1 MKKNHVNSKIYTI
14 TLVLLLTL
22 SALIIALPTAN
33 AQDEPIHTTAFAF
46 INAMP
51 NVVGVNQQ
59 VLIHFGIHLPTLWPQ
74 LGWTDLS
81 VEVERPDGSTY
92 SIDGLTTDLTGGA
105 GVNLT
110 PDQVGTWHIRT
121 IFPSQVVESPT
132 RGFPVGTIVDAAV
145 SDWFDITVTQEP
157 AMEYPGVQLP
167 SEYWSRPINAQW
179 WSWSEVTGNTLGRE
193 RQTGEAPA
201 DQPIRPGNALAPE
214 TAHILWAEPI
224 LGGAFSALG
233 GGLSS
238 VETGI
243 HATEDGDAYEGFFT
257 PPVVLNGVL
266 YLNKYKADGGSLVDQ
281 VVVAADIRTGEVLWE
296 HPLLAPDGRSLRLT
310 FGQSFMFDGFNY
322 HGVFQYLICTS
333 GSTWYFFE
341 PTEGRLVM
349 TYVNV
354 PGGGNAERMY
364 GPNGEIIIFT
374 IDLEAGTLQKWNSAW
389 VLEAAKWVQTPNGP
403 DSTFGSWYRRFMGT
417 TLDARLGIEWVADMP
432 SRADLPDTTRT
443 QNYQRIRYLGNDVT
457 ILGCNFDRGSPT
469 GDPVTMWAITFDGRF
484 DPTGAWQNLQ
494 WVTTSY
500 SEEVGVT
507 SSNFPDYLGM
517 VPQKIYNV
525 NAKLAWVKTWEA
537 PMPYANLNI
546 EDANM
551 EDDVFTVA
559 FNDNP
564 TDWGFRLST
573 GEELW
578 GPKGP
583 WHYQTNW
590 SYESSNSWNVLVGG
604 YNIYLIGGHGGTIH
618 ALNSQTGE
626 SLWNY
631 TLTDVYN
638 TYLFN
643 NAWRFRIDI
652 ITDGKVYLSHT
663 EHSPFDPKPPEA
675 PYVCLNLT
683 TGEKIWEVSSLLR
696 QSEWAGLSVIGDSI
710 ITAMNTYD
718 QLVYAVGMGPSE
730 TKVAIQDNVVALGD
744 QVLVTGTVMD
754 ISAGTKEERIAARF
768 PLGVPAVSDDSM
780 SPFMEY
786 VYAQKDWPLD
796 TIGVPVKIQIYD
808 PNGEYAWI
816 GTTTSDANGN
826 FAYSFVPEMEGMYAV
841 VATFDTTKGYW
852 GSESTA
858 YLQVGPAPSP
868 GGPITPETPE
878 TPLITTEVAI
888 VLVAAIAAIVIVA
901 FLVLR
906 RRK

>member
-1 MKKNHVNSKIYTI
+1 MKKNQVNSKIYTI

-22 SALIIALPTAN
+22 SALIIALPAAT

-51 NVVGVNQQ
+51 NKVGVNQQ
-59 VLIHFGIHLPTLWPQ
+59 VLIHFGIHLPTAWPQ

-81 VEVERPDGSTY
+81 VEVKRPDGTTY
-92 SIDGLTTDLTGGA
+92 TIGQLTTDLTGGA
-105 GVNLT
+105 GVNLV
-110 PDQVGTWHIRT
+110 PDQIGTWQIRT
-121 IFPSQVVESPT
+121 HFPEQVVESPT
-132 RGFPVGTIVDAAV
+132 RGFPVGTIINEAT
-145 SDWFDITVTQEP
+145 SDWFDIEVTAEP
-157 AMEYPGVQLP
+157 AAEYPGVQLP

-179 WSWSEVTGNTLGRE
+179 WSWSAVTGNTFSDL
-193 RQTGEAPA
+193 QPTAEAPY
-201 DQPIRPGNALAPE
+201 DQPVRPGNANAPE
-214 TAHILWAEPI
+214 VGHVLWAKP
-224 LGGAFSALG
+224 LVAGAFSALG

-243 HATEDGDAYEGFFT
+243 HATEDGDAYEGFFL
-257 PPVVLNGVL
+257 PPVILNGVV
-266 YLNKYKADGGSLVDQ
+266 YFNKYKADGGNNVDQ
-281 VVVAADIRTGEVLWE
+281 AVVAADIRTGEVLWE
-296 HPLLAPDGRSLRLT
+296 KPLLTPEGRELRLS

-341 PTEGRLVM
+341 PADGRLVM
-349 TYVNV
+349 TYSNV
-354 PGGGNAERMY
+354 PGGGNSERFY
-364 GPNGEIIIFT
+364 GPHGEIIILT
-374 IDLEAGTLQKWNSAW
+374 IDLANGWMTKWNSAW
-389 VLEAAKWVQTPNGP
+389 VLEASKWVDTPDGP
-403 DSTFGSWYRRFMGT
+403 DSTFGSWYRRYMGT
-417 TLDARLGIEWVADMP
+417 TLDGRLGYEWNVTIP
-432 SRADLPDTTRT
+432 SRADLPQTTRA
-443 QNYQRIRYLGNDVT
+443 QNVQRVRYLGDNVT
-457 ILGCNFDRGSPT
+457 LLGCNFDRGSPT
-469 GDPVTMWAITFDGRF
+469 GDPVSIWAMTFNGKF
-484 DPTGAWQNLQ
+484 APTGSWDDVQ
-494 WVTTSY
+494 WVQTSY
-500 SEEVGVT
+500 SDEIGPQGEG
-507 SSNFPDYLGM
+507 PEYDGK
-517 VPQKIYNV
+517 VPQKIYDVNV
-525 NAKLAWVKTWEA
+525 KLAWERTWTP

-618 ALNSQTGE
+618 ALNSQTGDF
-626 SLWNY
+626 LWNY
-631 TLTDVYN
+631 TLNDIYN

-652 ITDGKVYLSHT
+652 ITDGKIYLSHS
-663 EHSPFDPKPPEA
+663 EHSPFDPKPPAA
-675 PYVCLNLT
+675 PFVCLNLT
-683 TGEKIWEVSSLLR
+683 TGEKIWEISSLLR
-696 QSEWAGLSVIGDSI
+696 GTEWGGLASIGDSI
-710 ITAMNTYD
+710 ITAYNTYD

-730 TKVAIQDNVVALGD
+730 TKVAIQDNVVSLGD
-744 QVLVTGTVMD
+744 RVLVTGTVMD
-754 ISAGTKEERIAARF
+754 ISAGTKEERIKARF
-768 PLGVPAVSDDSM
+768 PQGVPAVSDDSM

-796 TIGVPVKIQIYD
+796 TIGVPVKIQIYN
-808 PNGEYAWI
+808 PNGEYRWI
-816 GTTTSDANGN
+816 GTTTTDAQGN
-826 FAYSFVPEMEGMYAV
+826 FAYSFIPDMEGMYAV

-852 GSESTA
+852 GSESTT
-858 YLQVGPAPSP
+858 YLDVGPAPSP
-868 GGPITPETPE
+868 SGPITPETPE

-888 VLVAAIAAIVIVA
+888 VLVAAIAAIVIVT